1 MALTPNEKRAI
12 TMRRM
17 AREKLYE
24 EALKAEWEFIR
35 LEDPS
40 VAAWPQ
46 QAEWNRKAMLTG
58 FTLAVQHFK
67 RRAQQKRD
75 EQNVLPR
82 GEETTPH

>member
-75 EQNVLPR
+75 EQNVSSGSPR
-82 GEETTPH
+82 TETH

>member
-1 MALTPNEKRAI
+1 MALTSSEKRLI

-24 EALKAEWEFIR
+24 ESLRLEWEHIR
-35 LEDPS
+35 TEDPS
-40 VAAWPQ
+40 IAPWEN

-67 RRAQQKRD
+67 RRAEKKRD
-75 EQNVLPR
+75 EQNVSPAS
-82 GEETTPH
+82 TKQPN

>member
-1 MALTPNEKRAI
+1 MALTSAEKRLI

-24 EALKAEWEFIR
+24 ESLRLEWEHIR
-35 LEDPS
+35 TEDPS
-40 VAAWPQ
+40 VAPWDQ

-67 RRAQQKRD
+67 RRAKARQEQ
-75 EQNVLPR
+75 QNVLPV
-82 GEETTPH
+82 GEPKPN